1 MSPDDTTPHTV
12 YILGAGFSREA
23 NIPLQRE
30 ILRSIRNLSL
40 SDAPADLVTRYLDAW
55 SKASFFLRDVFGSKD
70 EPSLEDVFTLLDE
83 TINYKLYCRGYSWQ
97 DLNNISKSLN
107 EAILYLFHL
116 KQHALDEMALD
127 FYSNVAAYFL
137 EQAANSELNG
147 APFSI
152 ISLNWDCVLENAFSW
167 CFVQHPNIN
176 AFFDYC
182 CVCTPIPETVEHPVI
197 REKDNANTVRMM
209 KLHGSTNWLLCPNCN
224 RMYNGLG
231 ASDTVWTKYI
241 LSSPCPICQDI
252 LSERE
257 DNITQPPLL
266 EPFLI
271 TPTFIKRFENPH
283 IKMTWHNAYIDLC
296 KARKL
301 VFIGYSL
308 PEADYRIRTLLK
320 RAVRQDI
327 EVDIV
332 LAPNDKPKKK
342 EKNVGVTRRYTQF
355 FGSAAKL
362 QFFYEGVRGYFKER
376 LAEKSLEERL
386 KSIKTTQYQ

>member
-70 EPSLEDVFTLLDE
+70 EPLLEDVFTLLDE

-197 REKDNANTVRMM
+197 CEKDNANTVRMM